1 MQHRGRGGASQQPT
15 DDPDGADRVSLLVSA
30 TAQAP
35 AAGAVGAG
43 HGAAPAAAPARGGA
57 LVAADQRARTK
68 SPYRTGLKVG
78 RGGEGGS
85 AGGLSRQAGNGQWH
99 K

>member
-1 MQHRGRGGASQQPT
+1 
-15 DDPDGADRVSLLVSA
+15 
-30 TAQAP
+30 
-35 AAGAVGAG
+35 
-43 HGAAPAAAPARGGA
+43 
-57 LVAADQRARTK
+57 
-68 SPYRTGLKVG
+68 VG